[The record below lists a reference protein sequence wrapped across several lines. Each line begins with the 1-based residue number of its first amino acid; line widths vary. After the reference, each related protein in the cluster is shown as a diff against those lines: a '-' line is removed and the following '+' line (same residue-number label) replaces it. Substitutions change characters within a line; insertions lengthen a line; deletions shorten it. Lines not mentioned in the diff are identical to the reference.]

1 MIKFKCLHMY
11 VCVVLY
17 VFIKSLDFP
26 KGTKNTDNSGEIRGI
41 TDHPNCMFV
50 CNILLSVAHV
60 NYSEILFFSVSCVC
74 FNLENIS
81 LLREEALASTII
93 NRK

>member
-26 KGTKNTDNSGEIRGI
+26 KGTKNTDNMGKLEVLL
-41 TDHPNCMFV
+41 TVQTV
-50 CNILLSVAHV
+50 CLSVIF
-60 NYSEILFFSVSCVC
+60 Y
-74 FNLENIS
+74 
-81 LLREEALASTII
+81 
-93 NRK
+93 